1 MNRSVASTGWCPS
14 QPPRTTRQVRSV
26 VIGCSPGWC
35 SRGRCSSSCCLGGAG
50 LDGGEDALD
59 VQRLLE
65 GGRGVGALAD
75 RRDEVGDLVGE
86 GVLVAQ
92 SVTGGPPVR
101 RVGVLGLG
109 GEDAGEALAA
119 RGGGGVVD
127 LQLVHALEE
136 I

>member
-1 MNRSVASTGWCPS
+1 GARPS
-14 QPPRTTRQVRSV
+14 RRGR
-26 VIGCSPGWC
+26 
-35 SRGRCSSSCCLGGAG
+35 RGRCGRWSSGALLGGVLGVGARPAAAVGGAG

-109 GEDAGEALAA
+109 GEDAGEAL
-119 RGGGGVVD
+119 
-127 LQLVHALEE
+127 
-136 I
+136 